1 MTDKTEFDLAI
12 NTNLIIGTQVDVVVT
27 YHLSESDAIININEL
42 PNNYTNI
49 ANPQTIYARLTDF
62 NTECFNVSEFQLDIN
77 FGPDYTAPTDFII
90 CDDNADGDLTNGR
103 AIFDLSIKNTE
114 ITDGQN
120 PLDFNISYYRSLA
133 EAENSLNSLPELYY
147 NTTPFLEELVVR
159 IESAANPNCQSFST
173 LTLIV
178 NEFPEIHQYFTH

>member
-1 MTDKTEFDLAI
+1 MITFKKIKWKNFLSTGNQFIEMDFQKHH
-12 NTNLIIGTQVDVVVT
+12 TNLIIGTQVDVVVT

-90 CDDNADGDLTNGR
+90 CDDNADV
-103 AIFDLSIKNTE
+103 A
-114 ITDGQN
+114 
-120 PLDFNISYYRSLA
+120 
-133 EAENSLNSLPELYY
+133 
-147 NTTPFLEELVVR
+147 V
-159 IESAANPNCQSFST
+159 
-173 LTLIV
+173 
-178 NEFPEIHQYFTH
+178 